1 MKTLVITEHLGFS
14 EKNYIIFSEINK
26 IVSSSLDDVSV
37 APIDLSNKL
46 MDLNFAVLNV
56 SELSSFQN
64 GLIIGTTVNHAIEM
78 ASVYT
83 SSKKL
88 IYLWE
93 LDWLFNNYDY
103 EKVYDA
109 LTNKKI
115 QLITRSEEHRKA
127 VKILCGRESSVLQE
141 FELEKIWTLLE

>member
-109 LTNKKI
+109 LANKKI

>member
-64 GLIIGTTVNHAIEM
+64 GLIIGTTVNHAIEV

>member
-26 IVSSSLDDVSV
+26 IVSSSLEDVSV
-37 APIDLSNKL
+37 APADLSNKL

-64 GLIIGTTVNHAIEM
+64 GLIIGTTVNHAVEM
-78 ASVYT
+78 ASVYN

-115 QLITRSEEHRKA
+115 QLITRSQEHRKA
-127 VKILCGRESSVLQE
+127 VKILCGRESYVLQE